1 MQSAIFEHVD
11 QLLRSVAVDLV
22 LPKFRAL
29 SAAEIQEKEAGE
41 VVSVVDQAVEARASK
56 FLSAILPGS
65 RVYGEESTAGRTL
78 GFDELGQGDVWLI
91 DPLDGTRNFV
101 AGISPFSIMIAL
113 LRDGEPVAS
122 WMFDPL
128 ESVMAVAEQG
138 AGAFLGGRRLECSQD
153 SPGITG
159 LRGAIL
165 TGFMP
170 PDDSRLVLERA
181 VHLAEVLP
189 GTVCAGADYPKL
201 AIGAMHFALYW
212 RSLPWDHAPGAL
224 FLREAGG
231 HIARLD
237 GNPYVVWD
245 GRSGLLAAG
254 NRRLWNDT
262 HRALFTD
269 SAAVEIAASRQSWT
283 DFRLSRP

>member
-11 QLLRSVAVDLV
+11 QLLRSVAADLV

-29 SAAEIQEKEAGE
+29 SAVEILEKEAGE
-41 VVSVVDQAVEARASK
+41 VVSVVDHAVEARASK
-56 FLSAILPGS
+56 FLAAILPGS
-65 RVYGEESTAGRTL
+65 RVYGEESTGGAKL
-78 GFDELGQGDVWLI
+78 GFGELGSGDVWLI

-101 AGISPFSIMIAL
+101 AGVSPFSIMIAL

-128 ESVMAVAEQG
+128 ESVMAVAEHG
-138 AGAFLGGRRLECSQD
+138 AGAFLGGRRVEIPQS

-170 PDDSRLVLERA
+170 PEERQTVLERS

-189 GTVCAGADYPKL
+189 GLMCAGAEYPKL
-201 AIGAMHFALYW
+201 VIGAMHFALYW

-231 HIARLD
+231 HIARID
-237 GNPYVVWD
+237 GSPYKVWD

-254 NRRLWNDT
+254 NAAIWNDAQ
-262 HRALFTD
+262 RALFTD
-269 SAAVEIAASRQSWT
+269 TAAIEIAASRQSWT
-283 DFRLSRP
+283 NFRLSRP